1 MAEIAV
7 SIKHL
12 YRYEKIAKRFVVD
25 DFSWDIPAGIL
36 ASLIGADGAGKT
48 TVLQMVAGIL
58 QPNSGSVSFF
68 GESRQSLQ
76 GSISYMPQKFGLYE
90 DLTVDE
96 NLKLFSELYGL
107 TTKVF
112 QTRREELL
120 NITGLENFT
129 TRLSGNLSGGMKQKL
144 GLACTLLSFPK
155 ILLLDEA
162 SVGVDPLSRKD
173 LLTILR
179 RRVEEQKMTVLS
191 TTTYLD
197 EASFSDVVCIIEQGK
212 AVQKGVPKEIA
223 KQAKGL
229 TYLASLPNQS
239 IRSLQVSLMD
249 AKEWVLDATP
259 QAEDVKVLLKDPKS
273 VRAVK
278 KKWPDLVLSPR
289 EPTLED
295 AYLFS
300 RYKLNPQDQPVLDE
314 TFKRALQP
322 KNKQQSLFRE
332 GFVVKAQDLVKKF
345 GNFTAVDHTSFEIK
359 AGEIFGL
366 LGPNGAGKT
375 TTFKMLCG
383 LLSVSSGS
391 LIVAD
396 CDVVHNRNKAR
407 ENIGYMAQKF
417 SLYEDLSCRE
427 NMEFFGGA
435 YFLSREKIQKRIQE
449 LASAFDLQEWLDRK
463 SKDLPGG
470 LKQRLSMAVAIEHE
484 PAVLFLD
491 EPTSGADIP
500 ARRFFWRII
509 SELANQGA
517 TVIVTTHFMEEAL
530 YCDRLMIQ
538 DQGRCLIMGSPK
550 EVLKNHKNMDEAFIA
565 LVEHGRNS

>member
-1 MAEIAV
+1 MTEFAV
-7 SIKHL
+7 SMKHL
-12 YRYEKIAKRFVVD
+12 RRYEKNAGRFVVD
-25 DFSWDIPAGIL
+25 DFSWDIPSGTL

-68 GESRQSLQ
+68 GKLRYSIQ
-76 GSISYMPQKFGLYE
+76 GGISYMPQKFGLYE

-107 TTKVF
+107 KNF
-112 QTRREELL
+112 EFRTRREELL
-120 NITGLENFT
+120 NITGLEKFT
-129 TRLSGNLSGGMKQKL
+129 TRLSGHLSGGMKQKL

-162 SVGVDPLSRKD
+162 SVGVDPLSRKE
-173 LLTILR
+173 LRTILQ
-179 RRVEEQKMTVLS
+179 RRVQEQKMTVIS

-197 EASFSDVVCIIEQGK
+197 EASYSDVVCIIEQGK
-212 AVQKGVPKEIA
+212 AVQKGVPKNIA
-223 KQAKGL
+223 KQAEGL
-229 TYLASLPNQS
+229 TFLASLPQES
-239 IRSLQVSLMD
+239 IRSLQVLLMD
-249 AKEWVLDATP
+249 EKDWVLDATP
-259 QAEDVKVLLKDPKS
+259 LANTVKVLLRNKTSIQALKE
-273 VRAVK
+273 R
-278 KKWPDLVLSPR
+278 WPDLELASR

-295 AYLFS
+295 AYLLS
-300 RYKLNPQDQPVLDE
+300 RYQLSPEDQPVLDK
-314 TFKRALQP
+314 TFRNALQP
-322 KNKQQSLFRE
+322 KKEKKESLNKE
-332 GFVVKAQDLVKKF
+332 GPVIKARDLVKKF
-345 GNFTAVDHTSFEIK
+345 GNFTAVDHTSFDIK
-359 AGEIFGL
+359 PGEIFGL

-383 LLSVSSGS
+383 LISVTSGS
-391 LIVAD
+391 LTVAD
-396 CDVVHNRNKAR
+396 CDVVHHRNKAR

-435 YFLSREKIQKRIQE
+435 YYLSREKIRSRIQE
-449 LASAFDLQEWLDRK
+449 LAAAFDLEEWLDRK

-470 LKQRLSMAVAIEHE
+470 LKQRLAMAVAIEHE

-509 SELANQGA
+509 SELASQGA

-538 DQGRCLIMGSPK
+538 DQGHCLIMGSPND
-550 EVLKNHKNMDEAFIA
+550 VLKDHADMDEAFIS
-565 LVEHGRNS
+565 LVEKGRV